1 MRFPSVSL
9 PSRQLSWPAYA
20 TRTLLVAAVAVLGL
34 VAPSSAQTYFNLST
48 GNYSENFANVA
59 TWGNLT
65 AVGNADSNSFSGVA
79 AATVGT
85 IPVATHT
92 SVATTNFVVTA
103 SSSGLQR
110 PTTNLQ
116 LLTTGATPNSNSV
129 AVDLNLNLS
138 GRTSGNLSFNAATV
152 FNNSG
157 DRQATLRVYYSTNN
171 STWTELAGT
180 NLPYI
185 ATNNVAGSRAIITT
199 LPATLDNQAQVKLR
213 FYCHNEPAGTTGSRP
228 KISID
233 DIAVNSTANGVPD
246 TTPPLISTFSPTSS
260 ATGVP
265 VEANLVANFNE
276 FVVAGTGNI
285 VIKKVSDN
293 SPVATIPV
301 GGPQVTGF
309 GTSSVTINPTSN
321 LVDSTAYYVEIPP
334 GAITDTAGNQFA
346 GISGNSTWAFT
357 TLVPDVTAPTLVN
370 LSPSNGAT
378 GVNPTSA
385 LTLTFSEPVQGPLF
399 SGSVIRIKNAGGVVA
414 TIDPSSFGGGSAVSI
429 SGSVVTIT
437 VPSATPLE
445 YGMNYYV
452 ELDSGA
458 IEDLAS
464 NPFAGFAGSSTWAFT
479 TANVPALTSI
489 PYTQT
494 FSTYLSAATLPFGW
508 SAVGGPAYLSGYV
521 GDWASISDGGFRGNA
536 SVYGYYHT
544 SLTLTATPPLQQILT
559 LRNSTGAAITD
570 LTIAYKGRSEI
581 PANTRIPLY
590 TVSVG
595 GTEITALSYS
605 TADGDNAQRQAS
617 ISGLSLAVGATF
629 QIKWSSAYPAGAGS
643 ARQIGISDVSVGAG
657 SSTFSPTVAGLS
669 VPVSSTASS
678 TVTVNANVISSGGP
692 AVTARGFVY
701 AQTSVN
707 SAPQIG
713 GTGVTTT
720 TDATPAVGAYT
731 TSLNGLTAATS
742 YTVRGYATNSL
753 GTSYTTSVAFT
764 TLAPPPTLVTSY
776 SQEFDNYLG
785 TNPTGWTAISDSVT
799 PIQGYAGA
807 WGTGSTGGGFLG
819 GVTTPGVLG
828 YRHTS
833 SSGNLTVT
841 LRLVNGTGA
850 ALTALNVSYLGRVKV
865 SATSPEGRSPK
876 WTVAITTGA
885 TTTVIPALA
894 YSTASGLDATVS
906 ADLSGLTI
914 APGAEFSLA
923 WVSDRDA
930 SGSGF
935 SKQIGIAQVSVS
947 IPSTGG
953 YDSWKTANV
962 GGQGPLLDFD
972 NDGVKNG
979 VEYFFGTTGSSFTLN
994 PQPNAAGKI
1003 SFPHPAATPG
1013 ASYKVFTSTNLTTW
1027 TDVTTS
1033 TVIEP
1038 GFITYT
1044 LPSGQGEIFARL
1056 QVDIAP

>member
-1 MRFPSVSL
+1 MRLPSVSQHL
-9 PSRQLSWPAYA
+9 RRLFRSAEGTRILLAA
-20 TRTLLVAAVAVLGL
+20 TIVALGS
-34 VAPSSAQTYFNLST
+34 VSPSSAQTYFNLST
-48 GNYSENFANVA
+48 GNYSENFTNVA
-59 TWGNLT
+59 AWGNLT

-92 SVATTNFVVTA
+92 SVATTSFTTSS
-103 SSSGLQR
+103 SSSGVQR
-110 PTTNLQ
+110 STTSIQ
-116 LLTTGATPNSNSV
+116 LLATGATSNSASV

-152 FNNSG
+152 FNSSG

-171 STWTELAGT
+171 NTWAELTGT

-185 ATNNVAGSRAIITT
+185 ATNNVADSQAITAT

-213 FYCHNEPAGTTGSRP
+213 FYCHNGPAGTIGSRP

-233 DIAVNSTANGVPD
+233 DVAVSSSASGLPD
-246 TTPPLISTFSPTSS
+246 TTPPVISTFSPTSG

-265 VEANLVANFNE
+265 AEANLVATFNE

-285 VIKKVSDN
+285 VIKKISDDRL
-293 SPVATIPV
+293 VATIPV
-301 GGPQVTGF
+301 GDPQVTGF
-309 GTSSVTINPTSN
+309 GTSSVTINPTSDLLN
-321 LVDSTAYYVEIPP
+321 STAYYVEIPS
-334 GAITDTAGNQFA
+334 GAIKDTAGNPFA

-357 TLVPDVTAPTLVN
+357 TLVPDVTAPTLVSV
-370 LSPSNGAT
+370 SPANGAT

-385 LTLTFSEPVQGPLF
+385 LTLTFSEPVQGPLL
-399 SGSVIRIKNAGGVVA
+399 SGPVIRIKNAGGVVA

-429 SGSVVTIT
+429 SGAVVTVT
-437 VPSATPLE
+437 LPSATSLE
-445 YGMNYYV
+445 YGMDYYV

-464 NPFAGFAGSSTWAFT
+464 NPFAGFTGNSTWAFT

-489 PYTQT
+489 PYSQT
-494 FSTYLSAATLPFGW
+494 FLTYLSAATLPSGW
-508 SAVGGPAYLSGYV
+508 SAVGGPAYLSGYA

-536 SVYGYYHT
+536 SVYGYHHT
-544 SLTLTATPPLQQILT
+544 SLTQTATPPLQQILT
-559 LRNSTGAAITD
+559 LRNSTGAVITD
-570 LTIAYKGRSEI
+570 LTVAYKGRSEI

-595 GTEITALSYS
+595 GTEITALFYS

-617 ISGLSLAVGATF
+617 ISGLSIAAGATF

-643 ARQIGISDVSVGAG
+643 ARQIGISDVSVGVG

-669 VPVSSTASS
+669 VPVATTASFAA
-678 TVTVNANVISSGGP
+678 TANANVIASGGP

-701 AQTSVN
+701 APTSVN

-713 GTGVTTT
+713 GTGVALT
-720 TDATPAVGAYT
+720 TDAAPAVGAYT
-731 TSLNGLTAATS
+731 ASLTGLTAATV

-764 TLAPPPTLVTSY
+764 TLGLPPTLVTSY
-776 SQEFDNYLG
+776 TQEFDNYLG
-785 TNPTGWTAISDSVT
+785 TNPVGWTAISDSVT
-799 PIQGYAGA
+799 PVQSYAGA
-807 WGTGSTGGGFLG
+807 WGTGSATGGFLG
-819 GVTTPGVLG
+819 GATAPGVLG

-841 LRLVNGTGA
+841 LRLVNGTGS

-894 YSTASGLDATVS
+894 YSTVSGVDATVS
-906 ADLSGLTI
+906 ANLSGLTI
-914 APGAEFSLA
+914 APGAEFSLS

-930 SGSGF
+930 SGSGS
-935 SKQIGIAQVSVS
+935 SKQIGIAQVSVTL
-947 IPSTGG
+947 PATAG
-953 YDSWKTANV
+953 YDSWKAANV

-979 VEYFFGTTGSSFTLN
+979 VEYFFGTTGPSFTPN

-1013 ASYKVFTSTNLTTW
+1013 ASYKVFTSPDLTNW

-1038 GFITYT
+1038 GFVTYT
-1044 LPSGQGEIFARL
+1044 LPSGQGKIFARL